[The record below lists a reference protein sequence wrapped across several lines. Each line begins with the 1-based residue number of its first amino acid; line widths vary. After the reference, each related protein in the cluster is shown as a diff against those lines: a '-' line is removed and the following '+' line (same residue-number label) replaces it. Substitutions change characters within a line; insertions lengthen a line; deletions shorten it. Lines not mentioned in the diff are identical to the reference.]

1 MDRDLRVRII
11 LQKLGDLVGPLRAI
25 GGQAR
30 TTAGQVRET
39 QQELTRLKRTQGDLA
54 RFRELKTNLAGTEG
68 EMAKAQER
76 VKALAQQMQAA
87 LHSARL
93 QTAQSATGGLTGLAV
108 LGDYVSSF
116 GMLIG
121 DQRMVDGG
129 RRFSQQM
136 TDTAVARVTD
146 ASVSAPVVE
155 NNRKDDE
162 LPAPKELAMAF
173 TMFAPPPMPSF
184 ESASLSAVLR
194 DIEAR
199 DRAYAASKIKEA
211 RP

>member
-1 MDRDLRVRII
+1 MAGRYYESAFA
-11 LQKLGDLVGPLRAI
+11 RAN
-25 GGQAR
+25 
-30 TTAGQVRET
+30 T
-39 QQELTRLKRTQGDLA
+39 
-54 RFRELKTNLAGTEG
+54 F
-68 EMAKAQER
+68 AQSE
-76 VKALAQQMQAA
+76 AQMQAA

-146 ASVSAPVVE
+146 AGVSAPVVE
-155 NNRKDDE
+155 NNRDDDE

-199 DRAYAASKIKEA
+199 DRAYAAAKIKEA